1 LAPLPLVVCVG
12 PGAVVCGLA
21 EATDELGSIGGE
33 VCTVVGLGL
42 VVVGSTLVPL
52 SWQAASA
59 TATSA
64 AGTSRYVSCF
74 TCTDEFSRGLRR

>member
-1 LAPLPLVVCVG
+1 MPLVVCVG
-12 PGAVVCGLA
+12 PGAVVRGLA

-52 SWQAASA
+52 SWHAASAGSA

-74 TCTDEFSRGLRR
+74 TCTDEFSRGPRR